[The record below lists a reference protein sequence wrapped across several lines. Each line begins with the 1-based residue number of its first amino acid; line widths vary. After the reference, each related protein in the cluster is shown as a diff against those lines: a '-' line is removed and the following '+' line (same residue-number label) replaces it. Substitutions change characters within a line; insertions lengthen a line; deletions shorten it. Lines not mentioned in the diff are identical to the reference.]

1 MRYVNYHNFFFHSFS
16 PNIRMIGKNI
26 IFDDKNISKKNFYK
40 NKNLFNIY
48 DIDVDKI
55 LLSKKEP
62 YGKKSSFKYF
72 LGYNVDAIRPLC
84 LKLPQM
90 IGYVKNFDSN
100 KTMYFKVYDNRL
112 LKKYTKVW
120 ERVSILMNIDLIVNL
135 LLVIMINA

>member
-1 MRYVNYHNFFFHSFS
+1 
-16 PNIRMIGKNI
+16 MIGKNI
-26 IFDDKNISKKNFYK
+26 IFDDKKISKKNFYK

-72 LGYNVDAIRPLC
+72 LGYNVDAIRSLC

>member
-1 MRYVNYHNFFFHSFS
+1 
-16 PNIRMIGKNI
+16 MIGKNI
-26 IFDDKNISKKNFYK
+26 IFDDKKISKKNFYK

-84 LKLPQM
+84 LKFPQM